1 MKQSNDSIQLYNF
14 FNKINN
20 ISKSKIDYKN
30 IVFIFNILKIIE
42 KSYYQSKNFNNIK
55 FNYNKSHTN
64 NNLISFPKPISE
76 SIIQLHH
83 HYYHSFKLDNIKY
96 IKK

>member
-30 IVFIFNILKIIE
+30 IVFICNILKIIE

-55 FNYNKSHTN
+55 FQGVQFNPLKNEWKLIKSLSVNYMFS
-64 NNLISFPKPISE
+64 S
-76 SIIQLHH
+76 
-83 HYYHSFKLDNIKY
+83 KLK
-96 IKK
+96 